1 MEHYIM
7 IKMVDI
13 KTINKIY
20 TTTYKSNGT
29 IYKSNGMV
37 SFLKHCA
44 SSGIN
49 RSFFMSQT
57 GDPVIVAIMGMCVL
71 LSAVHR
77 IFQKHYPLNTYSNAG
92 TTCYS
97 YSCLL
102 SSKSCVLSMWTSR
115 KFRKIRRC
123 YCETIT
129 IVVLLP
135 CAPLICISENQLSY

>member
-1 MEHYIM
+1 M

-13 KTINKIY
+13 KTINTIY
-20 TTTYKSNGT
+20 TT
-29 IYKSNGMV
+29 IYKSNGTKTMV

-44 SSGIN
+44 SSGIS
-49 RSFFMSQT
+49 RSFFMSQA

-77 IFQKHYPLNTYSNAG
+77 IFQKHYPLNTYRNAG

-123 YCETIT
+123 YCESLCRIMPDEKQTEQSIAHG
-129 IVVLLP
+129 VLLP
-135 CAPLICISENQLSY
+135 CDH